1 MVEDTLL
8 LIAKFGDRIINHNG
22 KIPMTGYKAKL
33 FGDYIYNLK
42 KKFEK
47 EGFRSKEMNQWST
60 LICSP

>member
-1 MVEDTLL
+1 
-8 LIAKFGDRIINHNG
+8 
-22 KIPMTGYKAKL
+22 MTGYKAKL

-42 KKFEK
+42 KRFEK